1 MKISSKRWT
10 DGDGKKEDKTV
21 AQRLAELADRE
32 GLTEEHAAG
41 REDLLRSAGL
51 SPEDVTADMIRRA
64 GRINRLA
71 MRAIRRRLGEKE
83 ESAAA
88 VDLHREEI
96 FGFDVRLIA
105 IWMGRDGWTFDMAWP
120 VLDHFNCDL
129 SDDVIQ
135 RYLRDG
141 REGRGREPAPLSP
154 GQRDT
159 LREIS
164 EKVADFLRERLGKQ
178 RQ

>member
-10 DGDGKKEDKTV
+10 ARDGKKEDKTV
-21 AQRLAELADRE
+21 ARRLAELADRE
-32 GLTEEHAAG
+32 GLTEEYAAR
-41 REDLLRSAGL
+41 REDLLRSVGI
-51 SPEDVTADMIRRA
+51 SPEDVTADSILRA

-71 MRAIRRRLGEKE
+71 MRALRRRLGEKE
-83 ESAAA
+83 EAAAA
-88 VDLHREEI
+88 VDLRREEI

-105 IWMGRDGWTFDMAWP
+105 IWMGRDGWTFERAWP

-129 SDDVIQ
+129 SDDAIQ
-135 RYLRDG
+135 RLLRDG

-164 EKVADFLRERLGKQ
+164 EKVADFLHEHVGKQ